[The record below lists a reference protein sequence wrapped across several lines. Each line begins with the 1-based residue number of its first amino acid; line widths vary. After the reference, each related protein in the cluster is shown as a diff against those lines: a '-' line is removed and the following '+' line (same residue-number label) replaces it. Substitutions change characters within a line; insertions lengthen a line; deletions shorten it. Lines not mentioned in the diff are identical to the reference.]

1 MTQKEYKD
9 EKNMPGKL
17 YLNNS
22 QQSEIKN
29 FQTTVFIFKFNLLFF
44 YSGTINVVLH

>member
-29 FQTTVFIFKFNLLFF
+29 FQTTVFILNLIYYFF
-44 YSGTINVVLH
+44 IQVQLM